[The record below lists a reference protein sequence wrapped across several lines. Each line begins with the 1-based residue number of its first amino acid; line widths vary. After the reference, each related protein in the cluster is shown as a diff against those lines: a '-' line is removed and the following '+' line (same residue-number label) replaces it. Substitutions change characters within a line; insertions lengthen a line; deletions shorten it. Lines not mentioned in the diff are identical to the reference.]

1 MLAALRMR
9 GKANDGWKLLTWLH
23 GVKLGLYGAN
33 KKLRSRYN
41 RENIL
46 HFYYVIYF

>member
-9 GKANDGWKLLTWLH
+9 GKANDGWKLL
-23 GVKLGLYGAN
+23 YGAN

-41 RENIL
+41 GENI
-46 HFYYVIYF
+46 